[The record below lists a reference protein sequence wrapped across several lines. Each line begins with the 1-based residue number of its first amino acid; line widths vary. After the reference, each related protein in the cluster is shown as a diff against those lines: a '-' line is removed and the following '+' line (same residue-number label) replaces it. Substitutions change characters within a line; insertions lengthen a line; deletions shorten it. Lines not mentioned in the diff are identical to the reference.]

1 MTNAERIAKGLQKA
15 RRSGSGFVACCP
27 VHEDHEPSLSITDA
41 GDKPLVKCHAG
52 CDQAAVVDALKAL
65 GLWPEHEQRPE
76 TIEAIYDY
84 TDEHGDLLYQIVRKP
99 GKKFLQRYPDGAG
112 GWIWKKHPRQVL
124 YHLREVLGN
133 PIVFVVEGERDVET
147 LRSHGFVATCEAG
160 GAKAPWLPQ
169 FTEAL
174 ARPVLIEGEEFKREV
189 ILIPDNDKPGRQRVL
204 RIARAL
210 KGKVAR
216 LVILTLEGHG
226 VKDVSDWFKAHS
238 EVELISM
245 LDGEEVTR

>member
-1 MTNAERIAKGLQKA
+1 MTAERIAAGLQKA
-15 RRSGSGFVACCP
+15 RKSGKGWVANCP
-27 VHEDHEPSLSITDA
+27 AHDDKNPSLSLTDA
-41 GDKPLVKCHAG
+41 GDKVLVKCFAG
-52 CDQAAVVDALKAL
+52 CDQTAVVEALKGL
-65 GLWPEHEQRPE
+65 GLWPEREQQPE
-76 TIEAIYDY
+76 GIEATYDY

-99 GKKFLQRYPDGAG
+99 GKKFLQRYPDGDG

-133 PIVFVVEGERDVET
+133 PIIFLVEGERDVET
-147 LRSHGFVATCEAG
+147 LRSYGFVATCEAG
-160 GAKAPWLPQ
+160 GANAPWLPQ

-174 ARPVLIEGEEFKREV
+174 TRPVLIEGEEFQREV

-210 KGKVAR
+210 TGKVAR

-226 VKDVSDWFKAHS
+226 IKDVSDWFDAGHS

-245 LDGEEVTR
+245 LDGEEVAR